1 MATVEIFIPD
11 ELLPMA
17 QDLTRFWSA
26 MVYKLRKNAHKG
38 KWEDLDL
45 DQTMGR
51 LENEVSE
58 LDLAIAEKSF
68 CEILLEGA
76 DVANFAMIATSVAL
90 SEVGR
95 PATSVL
101 HVVSRVPPSSSP
113 DGASPAEAPVTA
125 TSAPADASEPPAT
138 PPRPAPAKWPSGTV
152 APSQRGALE
161 EMFGKGG
168 LVTRK

>member
-95 PATSVL
+95 PTTSVL
-101 HVVSRVPPSSSP
+101 HVVSRTPPTPPSDGSP
-113 DGASPAEAPVTA
+113 PAATPSAATLAASA
-125 TSAPADASEPPAT
+125 TSAPPTT
-138 PPRPAPAKWPSGTV
+138 P
-152 APSQRGALE
+152 PSQRPANFKDVMD
-161 EMFGKGG
+161 EMFSRGP
-168 LVTRK
+168 LVARK